1 MMETIPV
8 IMNSKDFIYYVTKK
22 NGMCDIM
29 EGNPR
34 DQYIV
39 NHVSIYSIKAEK
51 CLAFSV
57 EEGDK
62 FYFMDESHVVYKM
75 TRNENNRFLN
85 VVAELTMK
93 EIQRLDYKPKP
104 FEQVTIKDKYTI
116 QGSKIFYLYNLAEEP
131 FPEGVYEAE
140 ELIQEDRSKPKS
152 EFTKGPLLMGGSNRF
167 YNIYRV
173 NKFQSHLRIFLMPDS
188 TQKVLINDFLNWVDM
203 STFLEDGKI
212 LIKIR
217 RRFMVFTAEGAFLD
231 EVKFDDTLINKK
243 NSSVGETAPIFRRFR
258 DNLPVPKD
266 APDFAS
272 RRKGKEPI
280 LDFLSNPYNVKPR
293 EPPVALSENNKM
305 ELLQMSYNNRYLL
318 FLNRMTC
325 QLLVYHLV
333 EKKSSSP
340 EIESWSN
347 EIQQLASP
355 QKSSFT
361 FECVYDLGFENAG
374 LFQHIM
380 EHKTLNVDPIEYY
393 RKNLSQVKIN
403 DAGKVQMC
411 FVENLPYVE
420 DDGAEE
426 DSDTGKPHVP
436 KIQCRIVGSIF
447 EQDKEGADK
456 MGSKIS
462 SFSHVFTFPKD
473 AQTKLNNIIESKKAT
488 LERKIKNIRLRQ
500 QRLPKKLFDYS

>member
-1 MMETIPV
+1 M
-8 IMNSKDFIYYVTKK
+8 
-22 NGMCDIM
+22 
-29 EGNPR
+29 
-34 DQYIV
+34 
-39 NHVSIYSIKAEK
+39 
-51 CLAFSV
+51 
-57 EEGDK
+57 
-62 FYFMDESHVVYKM
+62 
-75 TRNENNRFLN
+75 
-85 VVAELTMK
+85 
-93 EIQRLDYKPKP
+93 
-104 FEQVTIKDKYTI
+104 
-116 QGSKIFYLYNLAEEP
+116 
-131 FPEGVYEAE
+131 
-140 ELIQEDRSKPKS
+140 
-152 EFTKGPLLMGGSNRF
+152 
-167 YNIYRV
+167 
-173 NKFQSHLRIFLMPDS
+173 
-188 TQKVLINDFLNWVDM
+188 LINDFLNWVDM

-231 EVKFDDTLINKK
+231 EVKFDDTLINKR
-243 NSSVGETAPIFRRFR
+243 NSSIGETAPIFRRFR

-266 APDFAS
+266 TPDFAS

-361 FECVYDLGFENAG
+361 FECVYDLCFENAG

-403 DAGKVQMC
+403 DAGKV
-411 FVENLPYVE
+411 
-420 DDGAEE
+420 
-426 DSDTGKPHVP
+426 
-436 KIQCRIVGSIF
+436 
-447 EQDKEGADK
+447 
-456 MGSKIS
+456 
-462 SFSHVFTFPKD
+462 
-473 AQTKLNNIIESKKAT
+473 
-488 LERKIKNIRLRQ
+488 
-500 QRLPKKLFDYS
+500 